1 MIPPKTWLHQKV
13 EKLQAGLFTW
23 LHIYMVIDVIP
34 YPVTLCLRS
43 SPFTTPNNNKPPSR
57 LQTHA
62 VLQSPFMLVD
72 FWRLWCH
79 YEAGWCFDIVPLEFH
94 APCVSNW
101 LKHSAAGTAE
111 IGVLLPLP
119 RRITSQAPSQGWG
132 SHGCKVSFSALNLHG
147 TFLMPSNLKTCLK
160 SR

>member
-1 MIPPKTWLHQKV
+1 
-13 EKLQAGLFTW
+13 
-23 LHIYMVIDVIP
+23 MVMDVSP
-34 YPVTLCLRS
+34 YSVTLCLLAC
-43 SPFTTPNNNKPPSR
+43 PFTTPNNNDPPSR

-79 YEAGWCFDIVPLEFH
+79 YGAGWRFDIVPLEFH

-119 RRITSQAPSQGWG
+119 RRITSQPRVRDGAAIAARSLFPPWTSEAHFSCHRIWK
-132 SHGCKVSFSALNLHG
+132 HVSNPANLWMHNDPG
-147 TFLMPSNLKTCLK
+147 VYHIYSSRGLLKK
-160 SR
+160 